1 MPRQFDYEVLSE
13 AHKIKQCFLFRF
25 EIKWT
30 NWVIV
35 PSVDNSNGS
44 KINIGFDSIKIK
56 GENKI
61 DHFIKRL
68 YTENL
73 EYRK

>member
-1 MPRQFDYEVLSE
+1 M
-13 AHKIKQCFLFRF
+13 
-25 EIKWT
+25 
-30 NWVIV
+30 IV
-35 PSVDNSNGS
+35 SSVDNSNGS
-44 KINIGFDSIKIK
+44 EMDFGLGSIKIK

-61 DHFIKRL
+61 DHFIKRF